1 MSVRGPALRNTDLRS
16 RHAHMRL
23 AVAHAATIP
32 PRRTAPTRRG
42 RHRPRWAA
50 GRAGRLRGR
59 PSSVKAAA
67 HRLRRRPCGPAW
79 TPETTAAPRA
89 GNRGQAQACPAARPG
104 QRRPHAPIPPESPPP
119 GGQADRAQKHPPKR
133 TLSDQP
139 PRDLQELDRAVS
151 YEESWRKMTARTVDS
166 GGLFPGCRAVDQTAC
181 NHSTDTCP
189 FSSTV
194 KSV

>member
-1 MSVRGPALRNTDLRS
+1 
-16 RHAHMRL
+16 MRL

-89 GNRGQAQACPAARPG
+89 GNRRQAQACPRRSGPAGGGRTHPSRPN
-104 QRRPHAPIPPESPPP
+104 RHP
-119 GGQADRAQKHPPKR
+119 RAGKR
-133 TLSDQP
+133 TARKNTHRNGTLS
-139 PRDLQELDRAVS
+139 
-151 YEESWRKMTARTVDS
+151 
-166 GGLFPGCRAVDQTAC
+166 
-181 NHSTDTCP
+181 
-189 FSSTV
+189 
-194 KSV
+194 